1 MGHILNQGLKERSL
15 VHFLWRLKMFG
26 NKIPNYRL
34 GGWGEKLLLFYM
46 VGVLLG
52 IVLLQFPDQE
62 FLSRYGFFS
71 ESTIEQLRFM
81 DVNGKGLFFYC
92 LRNRGIIAVL
102 LIVFALTNLA
112 PVIAAVFVGWVG
124 LGTGAWITVASIRY
138 GIQGP
143 LLYIAVIMPQA
154 LCYLPAFIFYIRW
167 MMGYH
172 MGKERVFSKMAQ
184 LFVIF
189 ALFLLGILLESYVN
203 PILLK
208 NFIKIFL

>member
-1 MGHILNQGLKERSL
+1 MLR
-15 VHFLWRLKMFG
+15 
-26 NKIPNYRL
+26 NKIPDYRL

-46 VGVLLG
+46 AGVLLG

-62 FLSRYGFFS
+62 FLFRYGFFS

-92 LRNRGIIAVL
+92 LRKRGMVAVL
-102 LIVFALTNLA
+102 LVVFALTNLA
-112 PVIAAVFVGWVG
+112 PVIAVIFAGWVG

-138 GIQGP
+138 GILGP
-143 LLYIAVIMPQA
+143 LLYLAVIMPQA
-154 LCYLPAFIFYIRW
+154 LCYLPAFFFYLRW

-172 MGKERVFSKMAQ
+172 LKQERFFGKMAQ

-189 ALFLLGILLESYVN
+189 VLFFIGILLESYVN
-203 PILLK
+203 PVLLK
-208 NFIKIFL
+208 NFIKFFL

>member
-1 MGHILNQGLKERSL
+1 
-15 VHFLWRLKMFG
+15 MFR
-26 NKIPNYRL
+26 NKIPSHRL

-46 VGVLLG
+46 AGVLLG

-62 FLSRYGFFS
+62 FLFRYGFFS

-92 LRNRGIIAVL
+92 LRKRGLIAGL
-102 LIVFALTNLA
+102 LVVFAMTNLA
-112 PVIAAVFVGWVG
+112 PVVAAVFAGWVG
-124 LGTGAWITVASIRY
+124 LGTGAWITVASVRY
-138 GIQGP
+138 GILGP
-143 LLYIAVIMPQA
+143 LLYLVIIMPQA
-154 LCYLPAFIFYIRW
+154 LCYLPAFLFYLRW

-172 MGKERVFSKMAQ
+172 LSQERFFGKMAQ

-189 ALFLLGILLESYVN
+189 VLFLVGILLESYAN